1 MGPDTDT
8 LVVLRDCRGASQVL
22 KEILQDEGKGEWW
35 LPKSNMH
42 TIFEQARMKFVNGNL
57 NYLDL
62 RNMVVHAQDKD
73 PYWNPTF
80 ALTREICSGLKW
92 DLQERGPLGRM
103 CLWCVPP
110 KACIEPHTDNYD
122 YHRMVSRWILFLT
135 HSPED
140 TTVTFDKEVQ
150 PSQVG
155 NVIRLQPF
163 YQRHSFENHSET
175 PWYFF
180 AFDTWDPH
188 KLRTLIRSDD
198 AAYAKDPKRVMY
210 QSKH

>member
-1 MGPDTDT
+1 MAEDPR
-8 LVVLRDCRGASQVL
+8 VALRDCDGASQVL

-35 LPKSNMH
+35 TPKSDMH

-73 PYWNPTF
+73 PYWNPAFTR
-80 ALTREICSGLKW
+80 TREVCSGLKW
-92 DLQERGPLGRM
+92 DLQEKGPLGRM
-103 CLWCVPP
+103 CVWCIP
-110 KACIEPHTDNYD
+110 AGSRIEPHTDNYD
-122 YHRMVSRWILFLT
+122 YHRMISRWILFLNQ
-135 HSPED
+135 SQE
-140 TTVTFDKEVQ
+140 TTQVIFDGVLQ
-150 PSQVG
+150 PADRG
-155 NVIRLQPF
+155 NLLRLQPF
-163 YQRHSFENHSET
+163 YQKHYFVNNSNA

-188 KLRTLIRSDD
+188 KLRKLIREDD
-198 AAYAKDPKRVMY
+198 TAYAKDPKRVVY